1 MRGESAYSKGHSHFR
16 LRFVMWPLVIAL
28 LQGAV
33 SSAGQPGPAAA
44 RVPLT
49 VHDVLL
55 AEYRRELGGPAL
67 KAPFLTRDT
76 VLHRYAARAVGR
88 LRDPQFSFLLDS
100 AISSPALSVRREAAR
115 AIGLVGPATLLLK
128 NGPLAGITDPDLRA
142 LSYEAYGRIAA
153 LGDETERMVAAG
165 LRDPSVVVRRG
176 TARGLEALTRRNGRS
191 RRMATSVLA
200 GIVNAWHADHDAEV
214 RAILLTALNTAGHRD
229 SATVRAALRDTSA
242 EVRRLGVALGRVWV
256 DDSIPAVRWQ
266 ALRVAGTCDQA
277 AALVNDRNA
286 HVALLALDVLGEKH
300 CDKNTLLPVVA
311 SQTSWQRMAHATVA
325 LARTAPA
332 DASEAVRALARSRV
346 WQARAWAAEG
356 AKLTGDSA
364 LLETLSR
371 DVEPNVA
378 AAAMVTAEQAVR
390 ALPRNH
396 AGLLLKAATVLREKQ
411 LSVTGLTPEA
421 VIDRLIAAFDRISRE
436 QSVAWRDPR
445 NALLKAI
452 GWYPYPQY
460 FGWIAERLQDRDPA
474 LARTAADIL
483 KQGLVERRPLTLYYD
498 PPPFPSASALASLSG
513 ATATIRM
520 RGNGVIRIRLLPDD
534 APATVHT
541 FVTLAERG
549 AYNGR
554 TLHRVVP
561 NFVLQGG
568 SPGAD
573 EYDPATTFF
582 MRDEVGGRHR
592 RGTFGISTRGPDT
605 GDGQLFINLVDNVRL
620 DMDYTVFA
628 ETISGLDV
636 IDRVQEGDVIESI
649 VIHRSVSN
657 SPRRG
662 SR

>member
-1 MRGESAYSKGHSHFR
+1 
-16 LRFVMWPLVIAL
+16 MWPFVLAL
-28 LQGAV
+28 FQGAV
-33 SSAGQPGPAAA
+33 AGGTAGGAAGTTTAQPTPISS
-44 RVPLT
+44 VIT

-55 AEYRRELGGPAL
+55 AEYHRELGGPAL
-67 KAPFLTRDT
+67 KAVFLTRDT

-88 LRDPQFSFLLDS
+88 LRDAQFSFLLDS

-115 AIGLVGPATLLLK
+115 AIGLVGPATLLRK
-128 NGPLAGITDPDLRA
+128 NGPLADIADAELRA
-142 LSYEAYGRIAA
+142 LSYESYGRIGT
-153 LGDETERMVAAG
+153 LGDETERTVVAG
-165 LRDPSVVVRRG
+165 LRDPSVIVRRG
-176 TARGLEALTRRNGRS
+176 AARGVEALARRNGRT
-191 RRMATSVLA
+191 RRMSNNALA
-200 GIVNAWHADHDAEV
+200 GIVSAWQADSDAEF
-214 RAILLTALNTAGHRD
+214 RATLLMALNTAGHRD
-229 SATVRAALRDTSA
+229 SSTVRAALRDTSA
-242 EVRRLGVALGRVWV
+242 DVRRLGVVLGRVWI
-256 DDSIPAVRWQ
+256 DDTVPAVRWQ
-266 ALRVAGTCDQA
+266 ALRVAGTCEQA
-277 AALVNDRNA
+277 ATSITDRNE
-286 HVALLALDVLGEKH
+286 HVALLALDILGEKK
-300 CDKNTLLPVVA
+300 CDKALLVPHA
-311 SQTSWQRMAHATVA
+311 RAQTSWHRQAHATVA
-325 LARTAPA
+325 LARTAPT
-332 DASEAVRALARSRV
+332 DATEPVRALARSRV

-371 DVEPNVA
+371 DAEPNVA
-378 AAAMVTAEQAVR
+378 AAAIVTAEQALR
-390 ALPRNH
+390 ALSRDH

-411 LSVTGLTPEA
+411 LKTANLTPEA
-421 VIDRLIAAFDRISRE
+421 VIDRLIGTFDRISRT

-445 NALLKAI
+445 IALLKAI
-452 GWYPYPQY
+452 GFYPYPQY
-460 FGWIAERLQDRDPA
+460 FGWVAARLQDRDPGVA
-474 LARTAADIL
+474 NEAADIL
-483 KQGLVERRPLTLYYD
+483 KQGLLERRALTLYYD
-498 PPPFPSASALASLSG
+498 PPAFPSASALASLSG

-520 RGNGVIRIRLLPDD
+520 RGKGVIRIRLLPDD

-549 AYNGR
+549 AYNGK

-573 EYDPATTFF
+573 EYDPVTNFF

-649 VIHRSVSN
+649 VIQRAAASR
-657 SPRRG
+657 PRAGGR
-662 SR
+662 